1 MIEVIIQEEIFNPEE
16 IITKIRSEIVVGAM
30 VSFVGSVREYSDD
43 QIQFMEIEHYEEMA
57 KKIFLSTLN
66 RAKEKWDLKA
76 CYLIHR
82 YGRLY
87 PNDPIV
93 MVVTC
98 SDHRK
103 ESYKANQ
110 FIVDYLKT
118 NAPFWKKEHFKKDSK
133 WVKQTV

>member
-1 MIEVIIQEEIFNPEE
+1 MIEVIIQEEIFDPKE
-16 IITKIRSEIVVGAM
+16 IIAKIKSRIVAGAM
-30 VSFVGSVREYSDD
+30 VSFIGSVREYSDD
-43 QIQFMEIEHYEEMA
+43 KLQFMEIEHYDEMA

-66 RAKEKWDLKA
+66 QAKAQWDLKA

-82 YGRLY
+82 YGKLY
-87 PNDPIV
+87 PNEPIV

-110 FIVDYLKT
+110 FVVDYLKT

>member
-1 MIEVIIQEEIFNPEE
+1 LIEVIIQEEIFDPKE
-16 IITKIRSEIVVGAM
+16 IIAKIRSRIVAGAM
-30 VSFVGSVREYSDD
+30 VSFIGSVREYSDD
-43 QIQFMEIEHYEEMA
+43 KLQFMEIEHYDEMA

-66 RAKEKWDLKA
+66 QAKAQWDLKA

-82 YGRLY
+82 YGKLY
-87 PNDPIV
+87 PNEPIV

-103 ESYKANQ
+103 ESYKANH
-110 FIVDYLKT
+110 FVVDYLKT
-118 NAPFWKKEHFKKDSK
+118 KAPFWKKEHFKKYSK